1 MWEVEMY
8 YKMLTFRLIYSTDCK
23 VEVLDLS
30 CQMLKFRS
38 TVYYNKFHLFFKVF
52 NPQ

>member
-38 TVYYNKFHLFFKVF
+38 TVHYNKFHLFFKVF
-52 NPQ
+52 NSQ